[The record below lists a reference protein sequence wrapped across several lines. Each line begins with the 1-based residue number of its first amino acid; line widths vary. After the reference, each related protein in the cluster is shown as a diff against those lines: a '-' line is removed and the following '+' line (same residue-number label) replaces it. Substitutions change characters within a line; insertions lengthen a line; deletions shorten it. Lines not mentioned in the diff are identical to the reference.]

1 MLLKIISTFTIV
13 LTIMIRVL
21 NIVNSMDLKQGG
33 PPEVIRNLKKR
44 INKQNKIISVLSTN
58 RISVIQFLKIIF
70 SNKARLKLLNF
81 LDKFDIVHCHS
92 IWSPKIA
99 ILANYSISLGIKV
112 IFSSHG
118 YLDDW
123 SLKHSVIKK
132 KIYSVLIMNSL
143 IKKSKIFFSN
153 IGEFNDSS
161 KKFAFGDV
169 FVIPNGIDNS
179 LFKITKSNEINKK
192 KKIIFFGRIHEKKG
206 IEILL
211 QAINEMPEEFFE
223 KFYLEITGPGE
234 TQYINKI
241 KKMIKIFKI
250 EDSVSIQPPKTGK
263 NKIIYLQSS
272 DIFILPS
279 YEEGDSIALKEA
291 MSAGNAVIISEQCRL
306 NLVEDENAGIIVKT
320 DKNSIKQALNKIKD
334 FNLVEMGEN
343 SKKIMHKYFEN
354 DFCSD
359 RVLKIYE
366 DIYTGSMNSKDWIKK
381 SD

>member
-161 KKFAFGDV
+161 KKFSFGDV

-306 NLVEDENAGIIVKT
+306 NLVEDEKAGIIVKT
-320 DKNSIKQALNKIKD
+320 DKNSIKRALNKIKD
-334 FNLVEMGEN
+334 FNLDEMGEN

-366 DIYTGSMNSKDWIKK
+366 DIHTGSVNSKDWIEKNE
-381 SD
+381 

>member
-33 PPEVIRNLKKR
+33 PPEVIRNLRKR

-58 RISVIQFLKIIF
+58 RISVIQFLKIII

-132 KIYSVLIMNSL
+132 KIYSILIMNSL

-161 KKFAFGDV
+161 KKFSFGDV

-179 LFKITKSNEINKK
+179 LFKITKSNDINKK

-250 EDSVSIQPPKTGK
+250 EDCVSIQPPKTGK

-381 SD
+381 

>member
-1 MLLKIISTFTIV
+1 MLLKIISTFTTV
-13 LTIMIRVL
+13 FTIMIRVL

-44 INKQNKIISVLSTN
+44 INKQNKIISVLSID
-58 RISVIQFLKIIF
+58 RISLIQFLKIII
-70 SNKARLKLLNF
+70 SNKARLKLFKF

-92 IWSPKIA
+92 IWDPKVAIIA
-99 ILANYSISLGIKV
+99 YYSISLGIKV

-132 KIYSVLIMNSL
+132 KIFSILILNSL

-153 IGEFNDSS
+153 IGEFNDS
-161 KKFAFGDV
+161 KKKISYGDV

-179 LFKITKSNEINKK
+179 LFKIPKSNEIKKK

-211 QAINEMPEEFFE
+211 QAINEMPEEFFD

-234 TQYINKI
+234 NQYINKI
-241 KKMIKIFKI
+241 KKMIKKFKI
-250 EDSVSIQPPKTGK
+250 EDSVSIQPPKTRK
-263 NKIIYLQSS
+263 NKITYLQSS

-306 NLVEDENAGIIVKT
+306 NLVEDEKAGIIVKT
-320 DKNSIKQALNKIKD
+320 DKNSIKRALNKIKD
-334 FNLVEMGEN
+334 FNLDEMGEN

-366 DIYTGSMNSKDWIKK
+366 DIHTGSVNSKDWIEKNE
-381 SD
+381 

>member
-44 INKQNKIISVLSTN
+44 INKQKKIISVLSTN
-58 RISVIQFLKIIF
+58 RISVIQFLKIII
-70 SNKARLKLLNF
+70 SNKSRLKLLNF

-92 IWSPKIA
+92 IWNPKIA

-132 KIYSVLIMNSL
+132 KIFSILILNSL

-153 IGEFNDSS
+153 IGEFNDSR
-161 KKFAFGDV
+161 KKFSFGDV

>member
-58 RISVIQFLKIIF
+58 RISVIQFLKIII

-132 KIYSVLIMNSL
+132 K
-143 IKKSKIFFSN
+143 F
-153 IGEFNDSS
+153 
-161 KKFAFGDV
+161 
-169 FVIPNGIDNS
+169 
-179 LFKITKSNEINKK
+179 
-192 KKIIFFGRIHEKKG
+192 
-206 IEILL
+206 
-211 QAINEMPEEFFE
+211 
-223 KFYLEITGPGE
+223 
-234 TQYINKI
+234 
-241 KKMIKIFKI
+241 
-250 EDSVSIQPPKTGK
+250 IQ
-263 NKIIYLQSS
+263 
-272 DIFILPS
+272 F
-279 YEEGDSIALKEA
+279 
-291 MSAGNAVIISEQCRL
+291 
-306 NLVEDENAGIIVKT
+306 
-320 DKNSIKQALNKIKD
+320 
-334 FNLVEMGEN
+334 
-343 SKKIMHKYFEN
+343 
-354 DFCSD
+354 
-359 RVLKIYE
+359 
-366 DIYTGSMNSKDWIKK
+366 
-381 SD
+381 

>member
-161 KKFAFGDV
+161 KKFSFGDV

>member
-1 MLLKIISTFTIV
+1 
-13 LTIMIRVL
+13 MIKVL
-21 NIVNSMDLKQGG
+21 NIISSMDLKQGG

-44 INKQNKIISVLSTN
+44 INNKNKIISVLPMD
-58 RISVIQFLKIIF
+58 RIGVFQFLKIII
-70 SNKARLKLLNF
+70 SKKTRLKLYNF
-81 LDKFDIVHCHS
+81 LNKFDIIHCHS

-99 ILANYSISLGIKV
+99 IIANYSISLGIKV

-132 KIYSVLIMNSL
+132 KIFSILFLNNL

-161 KKFAFGDV
+161 KKFDYGDV
-169 FVIPNGIDNS
+169 FVIPNGIDTS
-179 LFKITKSNEINKK
+179 LFNTQKKNNNNKK
-192 KKIIFFGRIHEKKG
+192 KKIIFFGRIHKKKG

-211 QAINEMPEEFFE
+211 EAINEMPKEFFE
-223 KFYLEITGPGE
+223 NFHLEITGPGE
-234 TQYINKI
+234 IQYINKI
-241 KKMIKIFKI
+241 KKMIKKFAI
-250 EDSVSIQPPKTGK
+250 EDSVRMQPPKSSK
-263 NKIIYLQSS
+263 NKITYLQNS

-306 NLVEDENAGIIVKT
+306 NLVEEENAGIIVKT
-320 DKNSIKQALNKIKD
+320 DKNSIKNALNKLKG
-334 FNLVEMGEN
+334 FNLDEMGEN

-366 DIYTGSMNSKDWIKK
+366 DIHTGSINSKDWIKK

>member
-58 RISVIQFLKIIF
+58 RISVIQFLKIII

-112 IFSSHG
+112 VFSSHG

-132 KIYSVLIMNSL
+132 KIYSILILNSL

-161 KKFAFGDV
+161 KKFSFGDV

-179 LFKITKSNEINKK
+179 LFKNTKSNEINKK

-211 QAINEMPEEFFE
+211 QAINEMPEKFFE

-250 EDSVSIQPPKTGK
+250 EDCVSIQPPKTGK

-366 DIYTGSMNSKDWIKK
+366 DIHTGSINSKDWIKK

>member
-1 MLLKIISTFTIV
+1 MLLRIISTFTIV

-161 KKFAFGDV
+161 KKFSFGDV

>member
-1 MLLKIISTFTIV
+1 MLLRIISTFTIV

-161 KKFAFGDV
+161 KKFSFGDV

-250 EDSVSIQPPKTGK
+250 EDCVSIQPPKTGK

-306 NLVEDENAGIIVKT
+306 NLVEDEKAGIIVKT
-320 DKNSIKQALNKIKD
+320 DKNSIKRALNKIKD
-334 FNLVEMGEN
+334 FNLDEMGEN

-366 DIYTGSMNSKDWIKK
+366 DIHTGSVNSKDWIEKNE
-381 SD
+381 

>member
-44 INKQNKIISVLSTN
+44 INKQKKIISVLSTN
-58 RISVIQFLKIIF
+58 RISVIQFLKIII
-70 SNKARLKLLNF
+70 SNKSRLKLLNF

-92 IWSPKIA
+92 IWNPKIA

-132 KIYSVLIMNSL
+132 KIFSILILNSL

-153 IGEFNDSS
+153 IGEFNDSR
-161 KKFAFGDV
+161 KKFSFGDV

-366 DIYTGSMNSKDWIKK
+366 DIHTGSINSKDWIKK

>member
-44 INKQNKIISVLSTN
+44 INKQKKIISVLSTN

-161 KKFAFGDV
+161 KKFSFGDV